1 MRLPVTVSNA
11 AARTP
16 ARGSVVSRSVIRP
29 LIAKFTVTLNVP
41 VAVLPDVSVAVQ
53 VTVVSPYANGGPD
66 RGSQT
71 IERAATLSPALTLQ
85 SSGAVG
91 DPADAVTV

>member
-1 MRLPVTVSNA
+1 M
-11 AARTP
+11 
-16 ARGSVVSRSVIRP
+16 SRSVIRP

-53 VTVVSPYANGGPD
+53 VTVVSPYANGVPD

-71 IERAATLSPALTLQ
+71 IERTATLSLALTLK
-85 SSGAVG
+85 STGAVG
-91 DPADAVTV
+91 DPADAVTVTSAGNVRTGGS

>member
-1 MRLPVTVSNA
+1 M
-11 AARTP
+11 
-16 ARGSVVSRSVIRP
+16 SRSVIRP

-53 VTVVSPYANGGPD
+53 VTVVSPYANGVPD

-71 IERAATLSPALTLQ
+71 IERTATLSLALTLK
-85 SSGAVG
+85 STGAVD
-91 DPADAVTV
+91 DPAGAVTVTSAGNARTGGS